1 MPIKRDRQTPHEHII
16 DGEGMIYQSSLTPG
30 TSIHGL
36 DADDIIGT
44 LAGEYIDAP
53 DVLHYL
59 KAVDHALTT
68 GKAHCSYH
76 IDGVRLFALMTRISS
91 MRVKVRE
98 WVINRFDDLVGILL
112 EEVG

>member
-1 MPIKRDRQTPHEHII
+1 
-16 DGEGMIYQSSLTPG
+16 MIYQSSLTPG

-36 DADDIIGT
+36 GVGDIIGT

-59 KAVDHALTT
+59 KAVDLALTT
-68 GKAHCSYH
+68 GESHCSFH
-76 IDGVRLFALMTRISS
+76 INGQRIFALMTRISS

-98 WVINRFDDLVGILL
+98 WVIHEFDDLVGILL
-112 EEVG
+112 EEV